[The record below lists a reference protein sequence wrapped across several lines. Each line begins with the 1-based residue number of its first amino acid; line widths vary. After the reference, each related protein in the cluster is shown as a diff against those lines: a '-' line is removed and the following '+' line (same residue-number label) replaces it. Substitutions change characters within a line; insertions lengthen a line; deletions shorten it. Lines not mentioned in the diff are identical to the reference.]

1 MDGNKIKQLKSNY
14 LDLRG
19 LFRSMSVEHV
29 LEELK
34 CCRADDDAA
43 NIRDHM
49 GEDNLDFDVMGLE
62 DKGKVYGYVERESLG
77 SGPCRNYQK
86 TFHPSELIS
95 KSTPLTDLFPLL
107 RNAPRMFV
115 LDGNRVMGIVT
126 RGDLQKAPVRM
137 LLFGFITL
145 IEMNLLRLIRTR
157 HPNDSW
163 ITSLS
168 DNRVNK
174 ARELHANRKA
184 KNEAL
189 DLAECLQLCDK
200 SKLILRIPVVQHRI
214 ESEFGKSGD
223 RFLAS
228 LEKLRDKLA
237 HAQDIVLGTTWVE
250 IADLAMD
257 IIQLLQLVES
267 M

>member
-1 MDGNKIKQLKSNY
+1 VILVGRNKFKQLKSNY

-137 LLFGFITL
+137 LLFGFVTL

-157 HPNDSW
+157 YPNDSW

-184 KNEAL
+184 RNEAN
-189 DLAECLQLCDK
+189 
-200 SKLILRIPVVQHRI
+200 LILSIPVIRHRI

-223 RFLAS
+223 RFLSS

-267 M
+267 I